1 VSAFPRSLIHWR
13 WLLVAAWV
21 VGSGCHLLLPETA
34 HEPIIRNPFPQLGR
48 VAVAPFF
55 NHSDEPT
62 LDGRDVA
69 LAYYAE
75 LQSVQGFEVIPVGLV
90 EEAMIAHQIDLS
102 GAGEARRLAEL
113 LGADV
118 VVVGAVTDYQPYYP
132 PRVGLRV
139 EWYAANPGF
148 HPIPAGYGL
157 PWGTPEEEFIPDSLV
172 YESQLAVAR
181 TQLAEQTPDCRA
193 ECQLLP
199 PPPAGV
205 GGAEGAAYPPVDAAS
220 AEMTRLASGPTET
233 ATFDPFGADA
243 TPSANSAA
251 LAAASSPAGTTGT
264 SATTGVIG
272 AACQSNS
279 CIGAPVGIAYPAPS
293 GARPACQPYHGPVLT
308 HTQIYDGMDHNVTQ
322 ALQSYAFFHDDERI
336 GGWQSYMR
344 RSDDYMRFCCHL
356 HIAEMLS
363 ARGGGQKTRLVWRW
377 PDDR

>member
-1 VSAFPRSLIHWR
+1 
-13 WLLVAAWV
+13 
-21 VGSGCHLLLPETA
+21 LLLPETA
-34 HEPIIRNPFPQLGR
+34 NEPVIRNPFPQLGR

-62 LDGRDVA
+62 LNGREAA

-75 LQSVQGFEVIPVGLV
+75 LQGVQGFEVIPVGLV

-113 LGADV
+113 LGADAI
-118 VVVGAVTDYQPYYP
+118 VVGAVTDYQPYYP

-172 YESQLAVAR
+172 YESQLALAR
-181 TQLAEQTPDCRA
+181 VQLAQQTPDCRA
-193 ECQLLP
+193 ECQMLP
-199 PPPAGV
+199 PPPGGV
-205 GGAEGAAYPPVDAAS
+205 EGGEGAASPTASGAA
-220 AEMTRLASGPTET
+220 AETIQLASGAT
-233 ATFDPFGADA
+233 AARSFDPFGEGA
-243 TPSANSAA
+243 TSPASPAAQAAA
-251 LAAASSPAGTTGT
+251 LSPIATTGT
-264 SATTGVIG
+264 SATTGVVG
-272 AACQSNS
+272 AACQSNA
-279 CIGAPVGIAYPAPS
+279 CIGPPVGIAYPEPA

-308 HTQIYDGMDHNVTQ
+308 HTQIYDGMNHNVTQ
-322 ALQSYAFFHDDERI
+322 ALQSYAFFHDDQRI

-344 RSDDYMRFCCHL
+344 RSDDYLRFCCHL